1 MLANFGSKL
10 LLLRQISQYS
20 HKEMLWYTQGAF
32 HQFNKPME
40 TVTVLNMRDFMA
52 MRGQID
58 QLQECLYWTT
68 SSTLPVIRRLL
79 IDNTA
84 CNVITSWF
92 IQDAPFTD
100 YTQFIS
106 CLTHVR
112 TYSLYSCPFYGLF
125 TSPVVVYIPELWFK
139 FMFAMAG
146 ITRNR
151 TVKE

>member
-1 MLANFGSKL
+1 
-10 LLLRQISQYS
+10 
-20 HKEMLWYTQGAF
+20 
-32 HQFNKPME
+32 ME
-40 TVTVLNMRDFMA
+40 TVTALNMRDIMA

-58 QLQECLYWTT
+58 KLQECLYWTT

-92 IQDAPFTD
+92 IQHAPFTD
-100 YTQFIS
+100 YIQFIS
-106 CLTHVR
+106 YLIHVR